1 MNPETPHGTDRRSF
15 LRSAGLIGGTGAL
28 LAVAPALLSACG
40 GSPTKSENLTLSGD
54 PNARNLIGLFNYS
67 GDYLVSTIPQRLPF
81 AIATPEGPPATD
93 GPPTLTMQ
101 LHRDEQ
107 PVGEPIMLDRHAD
120 GTPIP
125 YYPLVTTFAEPGIW
139 RITTELDGQESSQN
153 FMVQAPDTVS
163 LRQVGQPMVPV
174 DTPTMS
180 DGRGVTPICTRS
192 PLCPLHNVT
201 LRDALTT
208 GSPVALLISTPMF
221 CQTGVCGPVLD
232 TLVEL
237 RAEFPGITFV
247 HAEVYNDPN
256 NGGDPAAAGVTETVR
271 AYGLS
276 FEPSLFVA
284 RADGTITT
292 RLDNIFDR
300 GELRTALAGVS

>member
-1 MNPETPHGTDRRSF
+1 MIPETPNGTDRRSF
-15 LRSAGLIGGTGAL
+15 LRTAGLIGGTGAL

-40 GSPTKSENLTLSGD
+40 NSSTKSETLTLSGD

-101 LHRDEQ
+101 LYRDEQ
-107 PVGEPIMLDRHAD
+107 PVGEPIVLDRHAD

-174 DTPTMS
+174 DSPTTV
-180 DGRGVTPICTRS
+180 DGRGVTPICTQS
-192 PLCPLHNVT
+192 AICPLHNVT

-232 TLVEL
+232 TLLEL

-300 GELRTALAGVS
+300 GELRTALAGAS